1 MDNKKIRVA
10 LTHGDTNGIGY
21 ELIFKAFS
29 TPAMF
34 DICTPIIYGSPKI
47 AAYHCDALGLDG
59 NTFSIISNA
68 SEAKDGRLNLLA
80 AFDDDVKVD
89 LGMPSQDASRA
100 AIRSID
106 RAITDFKDGLFDVL
120 VMAPVEKENMH
131 VDGFDFPCNEKF
143 IESCMA
149 TDKKGLDILVSD
161 QMRLTSL
168 TCDMALRDV
177 PVAITAEGII
187 DKVAQLYAT
196 LRRDFSIEAPRIAV
210 LALNPNDTESHPQ
223 KEEQE
228 IIVPAI
234 QKLSD
239 AGVCVFGPY
248 QSEEFFGNGDFMAF
262 DGILSMYEA
271 QGAAPMKVLCPDGDV
286 HYLAGL
292 PIIGTSPDMS
302 PRYDIA
308 GQGKADV
315 TAMRNAI
322 YLAIDCF
329 RRRNGFDA
337 PYANPLQKLYKE
349 KKDESEKVRFAIPKK
364 RAPQNG
370 PQGAPQRAQQKP
382 AQKPAPKEPTQK
394 EPVQKESTQ
403 KETE

>member
-1 MDNKKIRVA
+1 
-10 LTHGDTNGIGY
+10 
-21 ELIFKAFS
+21 
-29 TPAMF
+29 MF

-196 LRRDFSIEAPRIAV
+196 LRRDF
-210 LALNPNDTESHPQ
+210 
-223 KEEQE
+223 
-228 IIVPAI
+228 
-234 QKLSD
+234 
-239 AGVCVFGPY
+239 Y
-248 QSEEFFGNGDFMAF
+248 
-262 DGILSMYEA
+262 
-271 QGAAPMKVLCPDGDV
+271 
-286 HYLAGL
+286 
-292 PIIGTSPDMS
+292 
-302 PRYDIA
+302 
-308 GQGKADV
+308 
-315 TAMRNAI
+315 
-322 YLAIDCF
+322 
-329 RRRNGFDA
+329 
-337 PYANPLQKLYKE
+337 
-349 KKDESEKVRFAIPKK
+349 
-364 RAPQNG
+364 
-370 PQGAPQRAQQKP
+370 
-382 AQKPAPKEPTQK
+382 
-394 EPVQKESTQ
+394 
-403 KETE
+403 

>member
-1 MDNKKIRVA
+1 
-10 LTHGDTNGIGY
+10 
-21 ELIFKAFS
+21 
-29 TPAMF
+29 
-34 DICTPIIYGSPKI
+34 
-47 AAYHCDALGLDG
+47 
-59 NTFSIISNA
+59 
-68 SEAKDGRLNLLA
+68 
-80 AFDDDVKVD
+80 
-89 LGMPSQDASRA
+89 
-100 AIRSID
+100 
-106 RAITDFKDGLFDVL
+106 
-120 VMAPVEKENMH
+120 
-131 VDGFDFPCNEKF
+131 
-143 IESCMA
+143 
-149 TDKKGLDILVSD
+149 
-161 QMRLTSL
+161 
-168 TCDMALRDV
+168 
-177 PVAITAEGII
+177 
-187 DKVAQLYAT
+187 
-196 LRRDFSIEAPRIAV
+196 
-210 LALNPNDTESHPQ
+210 
-223 KEEQE
+223 
-228 IIVPAI
+228 
-234 QKLSD
+234 
-239 AGVCVFGPY
+239 
-248 QSEEFFGNGDFMAF
+248 MAF

-271 QGAAPMKVLCPDGDV
+271 QGAAPMKALCPDGDV

>member
-1 MDNKKIRVA
+1 MDNLYMDNKKIRVA

-47 AAYHCDALGLDG
+47 ASYHCDALGLSG
-59 NTFSIISNA
+59 NTFSIISQA
-68 SEAKDGRLNLLA
+68 SEAKDGRLNLLTV
-80 AFDDDVKVD
+80 FDEDVKVD

-100 AIRSID
+100 AIKSLD

-120 VMAPVEKENMH
+120 VMAPVDKENMH

-143 IESCMA
+143 IESCISK
-149 TDKKGLDILVSD
+149 DKKGLDILISD
-161 QMRLTSL
+161 QMRMATR
-168 TCDMALRDV
+168 TGDMALRDV
-177 PVAITAEGII
+177 PDAVTAEGIV

-210 LALNPNDTESHPQ
+210 LSLNPDDSEAHPEE
-223 KEEQE
+223 EEQDRV
-228 IIVPAI
+228 VPAI

-248 QSEEFFGNGDFMAF
+248 QSEQFFGEGYFTAF
-262 DGILSMYEA
+262 DGILAMYKD
-271 QGAAPMKVLCPDGDV
+271 QGVAPMKALCPDGNV

-292 PIIGTSPDMS
+292 PLISTSPDMS

-315 TAMRNAI
+315 TAMRNAV
-322 YLAIDCF
+322 YLAVDCF

-337 PYANPLQKLYKE
+337 PYANPLQKIYKE
-349 KKDESEKVRFAIPKK
+349 KKDESEKVRFSIPKK
-364 RAPQNG
+364 HAPQNG
-370 PQGAPQRAQQKP
+370 QQGLRQKTT
-382 AQKPAPKEPTQK
+382 PKATQTSA
-394 EPVQKESTQ
+394 QKESDQ
-403 KETE
+403 

>member
-228 IIVPAI
+228 IIVPAV

-271 QGAAPMKVLCPDGDV
+271 QGAAPMKALCPDGDV

>member
-177 PVAITAEGII
+177 PAAITAEGII

>member
-271 QGAAPMKVLCPDGDV
+271 QGAAPMKALCPDGDV